1 LVGATLLLVGAADN
15 TGVKKKPRK
24 NPSELK
30 QEISQL
36 REALLDITGVLN
48 RPQPDA
54 ALIALAG
61 IDLDRALFPLLVR
74 VERRGPLA
82 IGELAELC
90 GRNYTTVSRQM
101 TKLEELGLVD
111 RRPNAQDARVTEA
124 IITAKGRTMTHAL
137 DGAREKIMTSLL
149 GDWEKTDV
157 AELARLLR
165 KLADDALELVRSQSS
180 RSD

>member
-1 LVGATLLLVGAADN
+1 M
-15 TGVKKKPRK
+15 KK
-24 NPSELK
+24 
-30 QEISQL
+30 EIFQL

-54 ALIALAG
+54 ALIEMAG
-61 IDLDRALFPLLVR
+61 VDLDRALFPLLAR

-90 GRNYTTVSRQM
+90 GRDYTTVSRQV
-101 TKLEELGLVD
+101 TKLEELGLVT
-111 RRPNAQDARVTEA
+111 RQANAVDARIKEVT
-124 IITAKGRTMTHAL
+124 ITRKGRTMTTAL

-149 GDWEKTDV
+149 AEWDKQEV

-165 KLADDALELVRSQSS
+165 KLADDALRFVRSE
-180 RSD
+180 RT